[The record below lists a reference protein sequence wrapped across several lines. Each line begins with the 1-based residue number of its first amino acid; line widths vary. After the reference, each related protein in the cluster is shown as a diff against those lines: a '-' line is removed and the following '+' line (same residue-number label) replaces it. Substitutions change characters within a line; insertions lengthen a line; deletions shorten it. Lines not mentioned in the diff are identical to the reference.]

1 MSYTAYRRRFL
12 AAFSAIMCAVT
23 AFTSPG
29 LCDEKQSDAEA
40 STKLVAGIL
49 GRSKQVFSAK
59 LVFSQI
65 VGSSRGQPE
74 VYRAAL
80 TFSGPSWLTTALN
93 REHVNESSRL
103 NHGEK
108 LVEYTATKQQDGSIP
123 HLAQITLPRAMD
135 SKLLDRLITG
145 SNWDGPTREFL
156 GPQSG
161 EGKRKADQEV
171 HGVKCQVWE
180 WVVLKK
186 DVPRAFHGVTDLTQ
200 DGGLLR
206 LYCAPQLGYVCPRI
220 DKVGTS
226 GKAGCVNVCREY
238 HEDAPGIFLP
248 RSIREENY
256 SSKGFLSS
264 FEYKIES
271 IQKVNEPI
279 PDSEFRITLPFGTE
293 VIDSRPGQNAW
304 YKITEDLPL
313 ATAGL
318 SDIEVVS
325 PPSFFRRNRNSALA
339 LGCGLGLCLAGVA
352 WLRRRSRIAN
362 GSPKHDA
369 VTDARA

>member
-1 MSYTAYRRRFL
+1 
-12 AAFSAIMCAVT
+12 MCAVA

-40 STKLVAGIL
+40 SSKLVAGIL
-49 GRSKQVFSAK
+49 ARSKQVFSAK
-59 LVFSQI
+59 LVYSGKI
-65 VGSSRGQPE
+65 AAGVGKPD
-74 VYRAAL
+74 VYRDAL
-80 TFSGPSWLTTALN
+80 TFSGPSWLFTALT
-93 REHVNESSRL
+93 REHGNVTSHLS
-103 NHGEK
+103 HGEK
-108 LVEYTATKQQDGSIP
+108 FVEYTATRQQDGSIR
-123 HLAQITLPRAMD
+123 HLAQISLPRAMD
-135 SKLLDRLITG
+135 SKLLDRLVTG
-145 SNWDGPTREFL
+145 SNWRGPTREFL
-156 GPQSG
+156 AAHSG

-186 DVPRAFHGVTDLTQ
+186 DVPRAFFGVTDLTQ

-220 DKVGTS
+220 DKVGTT
-226 GKAGCVNVCREY
+226 GKAGAVYVCREY

-248 RSIREENY
+248 RGIRQEIY
-256 SSKGFLSS
+256 SSKEFLSS
-264 FEYKIES
+264 LEYTIES

-279 PDSEFRITLPFGTE
+279 PDSEFRITLPYGTE

-304 YKITEDLPL
+304 YKISEDLPL

-339 LGCGLGLCLAGVA
+339 LGCGLGLCLVGVA
-352 WLRRRSRIAN
+352 WLWRRSRIAN
-362 GSPKHDA
+362 GGSKHDA
-369 VTDARA
+369 VTRTRA